1 MTRRTI
7 LLLLLGAASPRRNAA
22 TQTSTMTK
30 IFADEPWYRDRRE
43 PERDWEGVLSA
54 RAAGAGP
61 NTREALG
68 HLLQMRDRSVP
79 VYTPSV
85 SATLHPFINRRV
97 RIVGKVV
104 DLSREGFGEELWPG
118 WVEPR

>member
-7 LLLLLGAASPRRNAA
+7 LLLLLGAASPRRATAA
-22 TQTSTMTK
+22 QASTMTK
-30 IFADEPWYRDRRE
+30 IFADEPWYRGRRE

-54 RAAGAGP
+54 RPTVAGP

-68 HLLQMRDRSVP
+68 HLLQMQDRSVP

-85 SATLHPFINRRV
+85 SATLQPFVNHRV
-97 RIVGKVV
+97 RIVGKLI

-118 WVEPR
+118 SIEPR